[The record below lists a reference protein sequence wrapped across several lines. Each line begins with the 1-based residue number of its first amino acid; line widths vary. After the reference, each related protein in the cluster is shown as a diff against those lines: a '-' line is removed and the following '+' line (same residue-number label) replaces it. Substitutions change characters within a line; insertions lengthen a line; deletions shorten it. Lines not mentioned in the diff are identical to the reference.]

1 LIVAASLSGPLYV
14 PEVQEARPEVA
25 SVPLQRIV
33 TGWLYQPLK
42 SGARERCAVTP
53 VGGVASILR
62 RRVTAVARPSEFC
75 AQQLSVV
82 PPVGP
87 GTVTAAKQLVEVALS
102 DTDQW
107 TTTLSPWV
115 LPRYQPFVPAIPSIE

>member
-1 LIVAASLSGPLYV
+1 MTDEQPAI
-14 PEVQEARPEVA
+14 PEVA
-25 SVPLQRIV
+25 SLPLQLIP
-33 TGWLYQPLK
+33 TGWLYQPWK
-42 SGARERCAVTP
+42 SGARERRAVTP
-53 VGGVASILR
+53 LGGVLSILI
-62 RRVTAVARPSEFC
+62 RRVTAVTWPSEFC

-102 DTDQW
+102 ETDQW
-107 TTTLSPWV
+107 TTTLSPWE